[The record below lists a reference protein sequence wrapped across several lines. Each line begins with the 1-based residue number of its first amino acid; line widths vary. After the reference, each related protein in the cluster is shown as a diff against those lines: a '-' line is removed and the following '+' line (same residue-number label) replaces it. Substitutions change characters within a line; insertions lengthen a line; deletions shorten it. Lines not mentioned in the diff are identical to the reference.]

1 MKRKILTLTM
11 ASVACVTALTMAGCG
26 KKQEATQET
35 ATQEAATEEVATQI
49 DLPINTETEKPV
61 YTDGTELTTN
71 VTGSILDEIDGQLF
85 YFSSGVG
92 GWATE
97 LKVYA
102 DGTFEGHYYDSDMG
116 DTGDDYPNGTQYD
129 CRFKGKFSTPEQ
141 VSNYSYSMK
150 VEEIEQEKPT
160 GNEEIIDGVKY
171 VYSDP
176 VGVTDGARMYIYLPG
191 SQVSSLP
198 EGYVSWANM
207 ALNGADKLPF
217 YGIYNEDED
226 AGFIGDTSS
235 DSVN

>member
-61 YTDGTELTTN
+61 YTDDTELTTN

-141 VSNYSYSMK
+141 VS
-150 VEEIEQEKPT
+150 
-160 GNEEIIDGVKY
+160 
-171 VYSDP
+171 
-176 VGVTDGARMYIYLPG
+176 
-191 SQVSSLP
+191 SLP